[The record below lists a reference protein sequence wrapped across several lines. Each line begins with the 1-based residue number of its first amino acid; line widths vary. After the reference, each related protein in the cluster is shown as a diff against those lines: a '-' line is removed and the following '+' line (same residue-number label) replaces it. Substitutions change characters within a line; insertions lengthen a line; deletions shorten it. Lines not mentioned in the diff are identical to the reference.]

1 MQSEIDFDATR
12 IGETFGPIE
21 LLPDEKTV
29 REFCDERGDHN
40 PIYLDSSPFGG
51 PVVPPAF
58 RASLQGQRTLATKYD
73 MHATV
78 PTKSRHDYLNPAR
91 VGKRLITTGKL
102 TGKYLKRGLEYIII
116 DSFTVDEDG
125 VEIRRSREHI
135 LLGLKNRHGNITKGS
150 EESVGSYQFDEIAE
164 PGERSKVGHPDDSLV
179 GGEIPPLT
187 KEAYQSSLHTQDFL
201 EDSIHDD
208 DYAKS
213 RGYAGP
219 LVSAYVL
226 NEYLSEMLV
235 NFFGPGWLQGGSI
248 SLVFVKPGVQ
258 EGNIIT
264 CRGIIAKVVKRDADI
279 RLNLDIWIE
288 TGAGVKVVMGSAS
301 GVAESEATIVQR
313 LK

>member
-1 MQSEIDFDATR
+1 MRPEIDFDAIR
-12 IGETFGPIE
+12 IGETFGPVD

-40 PIYLDSSPFGG
+40 PIYRDSSPFGG

-58 RASLQGQRTLATKYD
+58 QASLRGQRTLATIYD

-78 PTKSRHDYLNPAR
+78 PTQSRHDYLNPAR
-91 VGKRLITTGKL
+91 IGRHLITTGKL

-116 DSFTVDEDG
+116 DSCTVDEDG
-125 VEIRRSREHI
+125 VEIRRRREHI
-135 LLGLKNRHGNITKGS
+135 LLGLKKIHGDLTEGS
-150 EESVGSYQFDEIAE
+150 QESIGGYRFTEMAE
-164 PGERSKVGHPDDSLV
+164 PGESSRVGHPDDSLV
-179 GGEIPPLT
+179 GSEIPPLT

-201 EDSIHDD
+201 DDSIHDD

-213 RGYAGP
+213 RGYTGP

-258 EGNIIT
+258 EGDIIT
-264 CRGIIAKVVKRDADI
+264 CRGIIADVAKGDADM

-288 TGAGVKVVMGSAS
+288 KGTGVKVVMGNAS
-301 GVAESEATIVQR
+301 GAAESDSAIVQK
-313 LK
+313 LI